1 MRLEQVALILG
12 AALLLLLGLQPDS
25 LPFAPR
31 ALFSDAALAH
41 WPAALH
47 LRQSV
52 LRDGEFPVWQDI
64 TMGGQPFAANPLN
77 KTAYPFQWL
86 VLLLPPALHLNTLV
100 VLHLFLG
107 GLGMWRW
114 ARTLGLLPE
123 AAAVS
128 AFAYAL
134 APRTLGHL
142 GAGHLDLIYALA
154 WWPWLMLSAG
164 ALSQPSR
171 LLRRVLQTGLFAGL
185 LLLADLR
192 LSLFALALAGAYTL
206 WRMACTRRWRAAWYL
221 LPVGAIAVGLALAVI
236 VPLLAWGPYLSRGDL
251 DSSGAALYSLEPI
264 HLVGLALPPRAGTPE
279 TFTYLGLV
287 TLTLAAIGLLADV
300 RARWFW
306 LAAALAAGAYAFGA
320 NGPLWPLLT
329 EAVPALRW
337 FRVPAR
343 AWLVVS
349 LCAALLAGF
358 GAQGVIGWSAR
369 LRRGET
375 LGRLR
380 ALRLA
385 AGGLAGGALLCGGF
399 SLAAAGLDPLI
410 GLGTALVGLLTAGTL
425 LLVLYG
431 IAPQSWAVWA
441 LLLILALDSG
451 WTGAAW
457 LEWRGP
463 ESWLRHQD
471 DLAAALVSADRVYSP
486 NYALEQQVAAE
497 QRVRLFGGV
506 DPFQLRGLAAAIA
519 QAGGVTT
526 QGYSVA
532 QPPLVG
538 ADADGA
544 LETVNCGAAPDLNA
558 LAQWGV
564 SHIVSRCPLAAL
576 ENTAGASFRVVNK
589 THIYTN
595 PVYTDSANLNSAGW
609 PVNWPGLPDP
619 AVVEGLN
626 RLTAGA
632 ALLSSAA
639 LLICLTALVW
649 RFVHES

>member
-1 MRLEQVALILG
+1 MRLEQAALILG
-12 AALLLLLGLQPDS
+12 AALLLLLGLRPDS
-25 LPFAPR
+25 LPFAPGAR
-31 ALFSDAALAH
+31 FSDAALAH
-41 WPAALH
+41 WPAALR

-52 LRDGEFPVWQDI
+52 LFDGEFPVWQDTI
-64 TMGGQPFAANPLN
+64 MGGQPFAANPLN

-86 VLLLPPALHLNTLV
+86 VLLLPPTPHLNALV
-100 VLHLFLG
+100 VLHLLLG

-114 ARTLGLLPE
+114 ARALGLLPE

-134 APRTLGHL
+134 APRALGHL

-164 ALSQPSR
+164 ALGQLDRTP
-171 LLRRVLQTGLFAGL
+171 RRVLQTGLFAGL

-192 LSLFALALAGAYTL
+192 LSLFALALAGGYAL
-206 WRMACTRRWRAAWYL
+206 WQAACARRWRAAWRL
-221 LPVGAIAVGLALAVI
+221 LPAGAIAGGLALAVI
-236 VPLLAWGPYLSRGDL
+236 LPLLAWGPHLSRGDL
-251 DSSGAALYSLEPI
+251 DSHGAALYSLEPL

-287 TLTLAAIGLLADV
+287 TLNLAAIGLLAGW

-306 LAAALAAGAYAFGA
+306 LAAALVAGMYAFGA

-329 EAVPALRW
+329 EAMPALRW

-343 AWLVVS
+343 AWLVVGV
-349 LCAALLAGF
+349 CAALLAGH
-358 GAQGVIGWSAR
+358 GAQAVMDWSVH
-369 LRRGET
+369 LRRGGA
-375 LGRLR
+375 LSRLR
-380 ALRLA
+380 VLRLA

-399 SLAAAGLDPLI
+399 SVAAAGLDPLI

-425 LLVLYG
+425 LLALYG
-431 IAPQSWAVWA
+431 IVPQTWAAWA
-441 LLLILALDSG
+441 LLVILAFDSG

-471 DLAAALVSADRVYSP
+471 DLAEALATADRVYSP

-497 QRVRLFGGV
+497 RSLRLFGGV
-506 DPFQLRGLAAAIA
+506 DPFQLRGLAAAVA
-519 QAGGVTT
+519 QASGVMT
-526 QGYSVA
+526 QGYSVT

-538 ADADGA
+538 ADADEA
-544 LETVNCGAAPDLNA
+544 LETANCGPAPDLGL
-558 LAQWGV
+558 LAQWRV

-576 ENTAGASFRVVNK
+576 EAAGASLRAVGRIYVYNNPAYTETADLNTAG
-589 THIYTN
+589 
-595 PVYTDSANLNSAGW
+595 W
-609 PVNWPGLPDP
+609 PMNWPGLPNLP
-619 AVVEGLN
+619 VVEDFN
-626 RLTAGA
+626 RLTVGA
-632 ALLSSAA
+632 ALFSSAA
-639 LLICLTALVW
+639 LFICLIALVW
-649 RFVHES
+649 GFAHEP

>member
-1 MRLEQVALILG
+1 MRLERAALILG
-12 AALLLLLGLQPDS
+12 AALLLLLGLRPDS
-25 LPFAPR
+25 LPFAPGAR
-31 ALFSDAALAH
+31 FSDAALAH
-41 WPAALH
+41 WPAALR

-52 LRDGEFPVWQDI
+52 LFNGEFPVWQDTI
-64 TMGGQPFAANPLN
+64 MGGQPFAANPLN

-86 VLLLPPALHLNTLV
+86 VLLLSPASHLNVLI
-100 VLHLFLG
+100 VLHLLLG

-114 ARTLGLLPE
+114 ARALGLLPE

-128 AFAYAL
+128 AFTYAL
-134 APRTLGHL
+134 APRALGHL
-142 GAGHLDLIYALA
+142 GAGHLDLVYALA

-164 ALSQPSR
+164 TLGQPDR

-192 LSLFALALAGAYTL
+192 LGLFALALAGGYTL
-206 WRMACTRRWRAAWYL
+206 WRAACARRWRAAWRL
-221 LPVGAIAVGLALAVI
+221 LPAGMIAGGLALAVI
-236 VPLLAWGPYLSRGDL
+236 LPLLAWGPYLSRGDL
-251 DSSGAALYSLEPI
+251 DSRGAALYSLEPP

-287 TLTLAAIGLLADV
+287 TLTLAAIGLLADL

-306 LAAALAAGAYAFGA
+306 LAAALVAGVYAFGA

-329 EAVPALRW
+329 EAIPALRW

-343 AWLVVS
+343 AWLVVG
-349 LCAALLAGF
+349 LCAALLAGY
-358 GAQGVIGWSAR
+358 GVQVVMDWSAR
-369 LRRGET
+369 LRRGAA
-375 LGRLR
+375 LDRLR

-425 LLVLYG
+425 LLALYG
-431 IAPQSWAVWA
+431 IVPQGWAAWA
-441 LLLILALDSG
+441 LLVILVLDSG

-471 DLAAALVSADRVYSP
+471 DLAEALATADRVYSP

-497 QRVRLFGGV
+497 QSLQLFGGV
-506 DPFQLRGLAAAIA
+506 DPFQLRGLAAAIT
-519 QAGGVTT
+519 QASGVTT
-526 QGYSVA
+526 QGYSVV

-538 ADADGA
+538 ADTDGA
-544 LETVNCGAAPDLNA
+544 LETANCGAAPDLGL
-558 LAQWGV
+558 LAQWRV
-564 SHIVSRCPLAAL
+564 SHIVSRCPLVAL
-576 ENTAGASFRVVNK
+576 EAAPASLRVVNH
-589 THIYTN
+589 TYVYNNPAYTG
-595 PVYTDSANLNSAGW
+595 TADLNAAGW
-609 PVNWPGLPDP
+609 PVNWPGLPNSS
-619 AVVEGLN
+619 AVEDLN
-626 RLTAGA
+626 HLTVGA
-632 ALLSSAA
+632 AVLSSAA
-639 LLICLTALVW
+639 LLVCLIALVW
-649 RFVHES
+649 RFVHEP